1 MERLQVKI
9 FQDASQSGRGYEADA
24 CLTPQVL
31 MLVGAT
37 VVDLLHSARAKSFT
51 LTQRF
56 RSPASLPR
64 RRAHIGA
71 WRQARSKF
79 ENYSFEIDPAVP
91 AHSRPLDTRF
101 LISASI
107 KNL

>member
-24 CLTPQVL
+24 CITPQVL

-37 VVDLLHSARAKSFT
+37 VVDLLHSARARSFA
-51 LTQRF
+51 LTQRL
-56 RSPASLPR
+56 RSPASFPR
-64 RRAHIGA
+64 RRTHIDA

-79 ENYSFEIDPAVP
+79 EDYPFEIDPAVP
-91 AHSRPLDTRF
+91 THSQPQGNRMN
-101 LISASI
+101 LI
-107 KNL
+107 